1 MKIFNTISRKKQEF
15 KSIKDKI
22 VTMYVCGPTVYDLF
36 HIGNARTFVFF
47 DVVRNYFEYKGY
59 EVKYIQNFTDIDDK
73 IINKAEEKGVSISE
87 ISEKYIKEYYEDA
100 DKLNIKRATLNP
112 KATENIFEM
121 IRLIEK
127 LIENGFAYSING
139 NIYFSIKSFKEYGK
153 LFGQDINTLKSGSRI
168 EVNKEKRD
176 PLDFILWK
184 KSYENEIGYDAPWG
198 KGRPGWHTECCS
210 MIYKYFDGE
219 TIDIHCGGFDLIFP
233 HHENE
238 IAQMEVLTKRPLANY
253 WMHCYFLNI
262 DNQKMS
268 KSLNNFF
275 TTREILDKYSSNVL
289 RFFILSSHYRNEL
302 CFSEDQLIWSEKSL
316 DRIYK
321 CYGLINEKLNGN
333 FENEN
338 EEHLNKLL
346 DFEKR
351 FIERMDDDFNTS
363 DSISIIFEF
372 IKYINSNLN
381 NFSKGECI
389 YSKDKLEDL
398 FGILGINLRE
408 FVNEDLEISDL
419 IREKILK
426 RYDMK
431 INKEF
436 NLADSIRSELL
447 ECGILLED
455 IKGGVRVLNSK
466 SGALIET
473 IFY

>member
-1 MKIFNTISRKKQEF
+1 MKIFNTINRKKEEF
-15 KSIKDKI
+15 KSIENKV

-73 IINKAEEKGVSISE
+73 IINKAKESGVSISE

-112 KATENIFEM
+112 KATENIIDM
-121 IRLIEK
+121 IK
-127 LIENGFAYSING
+127 LIENLIEKDFAYVVNG
-139 NIYFSIKSFKEYGK
+139 NVYFSINSFVGYGK
-153 LFGQDINTLKSGSRI
+153 LFGQDINTLKYGSRI
-168 EVNKEKRD
+168 EVNKEKKY

-184 KSYENEIGYDAPWG
+184 KSDENEVGYDAPWG
-198 KGRPGWHTECCS
+198 RGRPGWHTECCA
-210 MIYKYFDGE
+210 MIHKYFDGR

-238 IAQMEVLTKRPLANY
+238 IAQIEVLTKKPLANY

-268 KSLNNFF
+268 KSLKNFF
-275 TTREILDKYSSNVL
+275 TAREILEKYSSNVF
-289 RFFILSSHYRNEL
+289 RFFILSAHYRNEL
-302 CFSEDQLIWSEKSL
+302 CFSEDQLIWAEKSL

-321 CYGLINEKLNGN
+321 CYESINEKLNVS
-333 FENEN
+333 FMNEK
-338 EEHLNKLL
+338 EEHLDELL

-372 IKYINSNLN
+372 IKYINLNLN
-381 NFSKGECI
+381 NFSKSECV
-389 YSKDKLEDL
+389 YSRDKLEEL

-408 FVNEDLEISDL
+408 FIDEDIELNDL
-419 IREKILK
+419 IREKILR

-431 INKEF
+431 RNKEF
-436 NLADSIRSELL
+436 DLADLIRSELL

-455 IKGGVRVLNSK
+455 IRGGVRVLNIK